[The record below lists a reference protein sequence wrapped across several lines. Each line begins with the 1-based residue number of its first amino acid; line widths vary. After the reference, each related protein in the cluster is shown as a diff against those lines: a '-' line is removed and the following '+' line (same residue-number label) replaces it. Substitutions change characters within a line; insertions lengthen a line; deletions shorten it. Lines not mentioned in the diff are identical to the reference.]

1 MDEQRLS
8 QVFRDAVEEPPPAS
22 FGHHDVVAASRRA
35 TTQQRSMLAGGTLLG
50 AAVLAGG
57 LVGGGLVGGGLVGG
71 GLVADDQGMPSAG
84 DAASAPGRETDP
96 GTLSTLDVR
105 RCGPIDAELVTD
117 LKALLANRGSV
128 ASGPASEVPEQCP
141 PGSRAAAVPVTGGV
155 LSVLLVEPGPV
166 GLARPDDGARV
177 YSVPWEGG
185 RTLTVI
191 STPGTPG
198 QPAPLADEVPGL
210 ARDLA
215 AAL

>member
-8 QVFRDAVEEPPPAS
+8 QAFRDAVEKPPPAS

-35 TTQQRSMLAGGTLLG
+35 TTRQRSMLAGGTLLG

-57 LVGGGLVGGGLVGG
+57 LVGGGLM
-71 GLVADDQGMPSAG
+71 ADEQGVSSAG
-84 DAASAPGRETDP
+84 DAASAPAREADP
-96 GTLSTLDVR
+96 GTLSTLDAP
-105 RCGPIDAELVTD
+105 RCGPIDAQLVTD
-117 LKALLANRGSV
+117 LQALLAHRGSV
-128 ASGPASEVPEQCP
+128 ASGPASAVSEQCP
-141 PGSRAAAVPVTGGV
+141 PGSRAAAVPVAGGV
-155 LSVLLVEPGPV
+155 LSVLLAGPGPM

-177 YSVPWEGG
+177 HSVPLEDG
-185 RTLTVI
+185 RTLTVM
-191 STPGTPG
+191 STPSTPG